1 MKKITLTLGVVV
13 LFSSCG
19 LQFGDYNRWQ
29 QVHGNRGMCQ
39 NEVEKVE
46 ELTKDE
52 FYSSLDCMNCDEV
65 D

>member
-19 LQFGDYNRWQ
+19 LQFGDFNRYQ
-29 QVHGNRGMCQ
+29 QLHGKKGMCQ
-39 NEVEKVE
+39 NEVKEIE
-46 ELTKDE
+46 EFTKDE